1 MQNQESLNRSI
12 LRLALPAIAAN
23 ITTPVLG
30 LVDVAITGHFG
41 AAAFIGAIA
50 VGSTVFNLLYW
61 LFGFLRMGTAGLTA
75 QAYGAADRSAQGAT
89 LWRSLLIA
97 LAAGAFIVAVSH
109 PVCSAILDFMDCDAD
124 TRVPAMRYVT
134 ILVWGAPAVL
144 GLYTLNGWWLG
155 MQDTRIPLYIS
166 IGINVANIA
175 LSVGLVYGAGWRIEG
190 VATGTLAAQWL
201 GFVAGLLV
209 TRRHFRPLRP
219 TLREMIRRRDLRRLF
234 GINADIF
241 LRTLCLVA
249 VTVWFTRAGSTQGVT
264 VLAANALLMQ
274 FFMFFS
280 YFTDGFAFAGEALA
294 GRFHGAADAQGLRRV
309 VRALLRWGAV
319 IALGFTIVYFLG
331 GETILGLLTDQE
343 SVRKLASEYLPWAV
357 GVPLCGTVAFIYDGI
372 FVGLTRTRRMLAAM
386 FAATAVYFGA
396 YALLYPLLGNHGLW
410 LAFILYLA
418 VRSAAMHLARPKF
431 SNFSI

>member
-1 MQNQESLNRSI
+1 MQNKESLNHSI

-109 PVCSAILDFMDCDAD
+109 PACSAILDFMDCDAD

-234 GINADIF
+234 GINVDIF

-309 VRALLRWGAV
+309 MRALLRWGAV

-418 VRSAAMHLARPKF
+418 VRSAAMHLARPR
-431 SNFSI
+431 